1 MPARGRASSCVHSCT
16 NVQPCGGDG
25 SASPRIPFGYTQSPG
40 FQQWHPSEGT
50 KINPVLCLPCSFRIE
65 LLARGAFC
73 SQNRLEYSGMCL
85 QIKTG
90 TNYYQIAQPVSPQWD
105 VRVSGGKKH
114 DWRGFLGSCAVYL
127 YNPYCP
133 HYSLYQI
140 LQLFL
145 TALLPSHLPNNVH
158 ILIALINFPGFN
170 RIQS

>member
-1 MPARGRASSCVHSCT
+1 MPARGRASSYVHSCT
-16 NVQPCGGDG
+16 NVQPCGGE
-25 SASPRIPFGYTQSPG
+25 RVLHLPFPLGTHRAPDSSSDTQVRAQKWTP
-40 FQQWHPSEGT
+40 T
-50 KINPVLCLPCSFRIE
+50 LCLPCSFRIE
-65 LLARGAFC
+65 LHARGAFC

-127 YNPYCP
+127 YNPHCP